1 MLLDPYFR
9 KRGSRASI
17 LGTSEVDQ
25 GSGLP
30 IGLQFFG
37 ALGVE
42 VNII

>member
-9 KRGSRASI
+9 KEGSRAGI
-17 LGTSEVDQ
+17 LGTCKADQ

-30 IGLQFFG
+30 SGVQFFG

-42 VNII
+42 VNNI